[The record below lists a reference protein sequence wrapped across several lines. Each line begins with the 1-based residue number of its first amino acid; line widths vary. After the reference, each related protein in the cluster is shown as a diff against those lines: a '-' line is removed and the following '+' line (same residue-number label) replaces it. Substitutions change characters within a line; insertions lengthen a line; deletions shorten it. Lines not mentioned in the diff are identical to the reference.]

1 MNTVPHSTP
10 VVVTIGSKGSASEEK
25 ETRLVPSTFT
35 GSEISLILPLI
46 AIRTKYKS

>member
-25 ETRLVPSTFT
+25 ETPNSLQRKLVWFPQL
-35 GSEISLILPLI
+35 SLDLKFL
-46 AIRTKYKS
+46 